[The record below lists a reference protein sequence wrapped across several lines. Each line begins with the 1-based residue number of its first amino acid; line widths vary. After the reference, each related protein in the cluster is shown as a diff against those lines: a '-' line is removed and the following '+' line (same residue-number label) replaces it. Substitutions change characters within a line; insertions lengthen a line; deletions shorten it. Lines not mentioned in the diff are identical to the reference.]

1 MQPLWGAADPSGIA
15 AAGPLSG
22 RDVTRFLT
30 TAALTVAMVLV
41 AVQSLGILFLTN
53 GAPDLLLLCGAAG
66 LCSLPVIL
74 SRFPDWAC
82 WLTAQLLAAAG
93 ALWLANRPVGLTA
106 AISDLPNTGLSLAL
120 PGQFSS
126 KAIALNFGGH
136 GAVWMLL
143 LLLGLLTWEL
153 TWGVL
158 WLVLRAGYVWP
169 AILLAGANLLT
180 AASVGPDAQAR
191 FLPFVALSLL
201 LVLWYTWSERWTRAG
216 AEPGAPL
223 PFRWAAVSL
232 LGGLCILGLA
242 LPLGWALA
250 PSMQDG
256 NLRQWAT
263 ERWTRLQPSL
273 VNPLHLSTSSD
284 VPTLGASGFGNQ
296 LALDGP
302 FRPFPD
308 VVMRVQGVPPSQG
321 PYWRGQV
328 YGEYSGGTWRM
339 AGPSQT
345 LNSPSGVALPANV
358 PRHND
363 RLLTVHITVTQ
374 PADGLLFAPG
384 RPVAV
389 GVPVHTVYPD
399 PNISGSEPG
408 AVYAADPLRAGDVYT
423 MAAETPF
430 ATPRLDAAGP
440 PPDPRYTVIPSDLD
454 PRLGQLALKLTA
466 GLSDPLAKAR
476 AITNYLRG
484 PLFTYDSSVGAP
496 PNGQDPLTYFLFTS
510 RRGYCVHFASSM
522 ALLARLAG
530 LPSRVVGGYV
540 TGTYE
545 NGSWVVRGE
554 NAHTWP
560 EIFFTGVGWVPF
572 EPTPGFVSAPV
583 PAQQAVGPAPTKSG
597 AQPIAQPT
605 KNVALP
611 PPLPAPHA
619 GSSSTTSLAGGYGLL
634 VGLLAAFALGL
645 GGGAAWLWALR
656 RRRPTIGGIY
666 RQLCRTATLLAR
678 GPRPWH
684 TPFEFAHFYTGRS
697 AEEYADITRITT
709 LYAVTTYDHTRTV
722 PTADELAA
730 AREALRRLRRR
741 WLARKLRLRRS

>member
-1 MQPLWGAADPSGIA
+1 
-15 AAGPLSG
+15 
-22 RDVTRFLT
+22 VTRFLT
-30 TAALTVAMVLV
+30 VAALTMAMVLV

-74 SRFPDWAC
+74 SRLPDWAC

-93 ALWLANRPVGLTA
+93 ALWLADRPVGLTE
-106 AISDLPNTGLSLAL
+106 AISNLPNTGLALAL

-126 KAIALNFGGH
+126 RAIALNFGGH
-136 GAVWMLL
+136 SAIWMLL

-180 AASVGPDAQAR
+180 AASVGTDAQTR
-191 FLPFVALSLL
+191 FLPFVMLSLL
-201 LVLWYTWSERWTRAG
+201 LVLWHTWSERWTRAG
-216 AEPGAPL
+216 AEPGVHL
-223 PFRWAAVSL
+223 PFRWAAISL
-232 LGGLCILGLA
+232 LGGLCVLGLA
-242 LPLGWALA
+242 LPLGWTLA
-250 PSMQDG
+250 PSMQNG

-263 ERWTRLQPSL
+263 ARWTRLQPSL

-284 VPTLGASGFGNQ
+284 GPTLGAGGFGDEIA
-296 LALDGP
+296 LAGP
-302 FRPFPD
+302 FRPFPG
-308 VVMRVQGVPPSQG
+308 VIMRVQGVPPDQG

-339 AGPSQT
+339 AGSD
-345 LNSPSGVALPANV
+345 LNLSVPGGDALPADV

-374 PADGLLFAPG
+374 PAEGLLFAPG
-384 RPVAV
+384 RPVAAS
-389 GVPVHTVYPD
+389 VPVRAVYPD
-399 PNISGSEPG
+399 PDVSGSEPG
-408 AVYAADPLRAGDVYT
+408 ALYASGPLQAGDVYT
-423 MAAETPF
+423 MVAETPF

-440 PPDPRYTVIPSDLD
+440 SPDPRYSVIPPGLD
-454 PRLGQLALKLTA
+454 PRLSQLALKLTA
-466 GLSDPLAKAR
+466 GLSSPLAKAR

-540 TGTYE
+540 TGAYE

-583 PAQQAVGPAPTKSG
+583 PAQHAVGVAPTKGG
-597 AQPIAQPT
+597 ALPSAQPT
-605 KNVALP
+605 KSVPLTP
-611 PPLPAPHA
+611 PPPAPHG
-619 GSSSTTSLAGGYGLL
+619 GSSSTSLFGGYAPLAGLIAA
-634 VGLLAAFALGL
+634 LAAVL
-645 GGGAAWLWALR
+645 GGGALWLRALR
-656 RRRPTIGGIY
+656 RRRPTIADIY
-666 RQLCRTATLLAR
+666 RRLCRTATLLAR

-684 TPFEFAHFYTGRS
+684 TPFEFAHFYVGRS

-709 LYAVTTYDHTRTV
+709 LYAVTTYAHARAV
-722 PTADELAA
+722 PSPAELIE

-741 WLARKLRLRRS
+741 WLARKLHLRRS